1 MSQPKDSLDADFETQ
16 LRGLFQQ
23 AERALEQRTAEPRL
37 ETPPHATEPAFGDGD
52 GSGAAA
58 APSSAH
64 LPAATVAAPLSLPQL
79 LRPLAQGLEAIS
91 RATNENTALLK
102 NIDATSTTRAGST
115 KDLPQI
121 VTELRA
127 MLELKNGV
135 NQSMFA
141 ALHEELKG
149 YKDGFLLESVH
160 RPIIRDLISLY
171 DDTTELQRQA
181 FAAAAE
187 ASKVEDCPL
196 AVRLRTLEMN
206 LDHNLGFITEVLA
219 RLEVTLMEP
228 HLGKLD
234 KRTQR
239 AIAVELAED
248 PDQDGDVVR
257 TARRGFLWADR
268 VFRAEEVVVKKWK
281 EGFLVALQPLGQK

>member
-23 AERALEQRTAEPRL
+23 AERALEQRGAESRSEPEPQVVDPQL
-37 ETPPHATEPAFGDGD
+37 EEDPALV
-52 GSGAAA
+52 SAAA
-58 APSSAH
+58 TPY
-64 LPAATVAAPLSLPQL
+64 PASTGAAPLSLPQL
-79 LRPLAQGLEAIS
+79 LRPLAQGLAAIS
-91 RATNENTALLK
+91 RATNENSALLK
-102 NIDATSTTRAGST
+102 NIDSASSALASGT

-121 VTELRA
+121 VSELRA

-181 FAAAAE
+181 FTAAAE
-187 ASKVEDCPL
+187 ASKVEDSPL

-206 LDHNLGFITEVLA
+206 LDHNLGFILEVLA

-248 PDQDGDVVR
+248 PDQYGDVVR
-257 TARRGFLWADR
+257 TARRGFMWGDR

-281 EGFLVALQPLGQK
+281 EGFLVALKPVAQK

>member
-23 AERALEQRTAEPRL
+23 AERALEQRGAESRS
-37 ETPPHATEPAFGDGD
+37 EPDPQVVDPQIEDDPALA
-52 GSGAAA
+52 SAAGT
-58 APSSAH
+58 SY
-64 LPAATVAAPLSLPQL
+64 PASTGAPLSLPQL

-91 RATNENTALLK
+91 RATNENSALLK
-102 NIDATSTTRAGST
+102 NLDSASSARASGT

-121 VTELRA
+121 VSELRA

-187 ASKVEDCPL
+187 ASSVEDSPL

-206 LDHNLGFITEVLA
+206 LDHNLGFIIEVLA

-248 PDQDGDVVR
+248 PDKDGEVVR
-257 TARRGFLWADR
+257 TARRGFMWAER

-281 EGFLVALQPLGQK
+281 EGFLVALKPGAPK

>member
-1 MSQPKDSLDADFETQ
+1 MSQPKESLDADFDAQ

-23 AERALEQRTAEPRL
+23 AERALEQRQAEARSEAEPQVEAVEIADDPAL
-37 ETPPHATEPAFGDGD
+37 PPGPLP
-52 GSGAAA
+52 GSAGTAA
-58 APSSAH
+58 
-64 LPAATVAAPLSLPQL
+64 LSLPQL
-79 LRPLAQGLEAIS
+79 LRPLVQGLEAIS
-91 RATNENTALLK
+91 RATNENTALLR
-102 NIDATSTTRAGST
+102 NLDPTSSTRPSGT

-121 VTELRA
+121 VSELRV
-127 MLELKNGV
+127 MLEQKNGV

-171 DDTTELQRQA
+171 DDTAELQRQA
-181 FAAAAE
+181 FGAAGE
-187 ASKVEDCPL
+187 ASAMDNSPL

-206 LDHNLGFITEVLA
+206 LDHNLGFIIEVLA

-248 PDQDGDVVR
+248 PDRDGDIVR
-257 TARRGFLWADR
+257 TARRGFMWADR

-281 EGFLVALQPLGQK
+281 EGFLVALQPVAQK

>member
-1 MSQPKDSLDADFETQ
+1 MSLPKDSLDADFETQ

-23 AERALEQRTAEPRL
+23 AERALEQRSAEPRP
-37 ETPPHATEPAFGDGD
+37 ETPPHATEPPFGDED
-52 GSGAAA
+52 ESPAVA

-64 LPAATVAAPLSLPQL
+64 LPASAAPLSLPQL

-102 NIDATSTTRAGST
+102 NIDASSTARAGST
-115 KDLPQI
+115 RDLPQI
-121 VTELRA
+121 VTDLRA

-187 ASKVEDCPL
+187 ASKVEDSPL

>member
-1 MSQPKDSLDADFETQ
+1 MSQPKESLDADFETQ

-23 AERALEQRTAEPRL
+23 AERALEQRGAETRSEAESPGTDL
-37 ETPPHATEPAFGDGD
+37 ELAGDPVAPPATPAPPA
-52 GSGAAA
+52 
-58 APSSAH
+58 SASAG
-64 LPAATVAAPLSLPQL
+64 LGTLSLPQL
-79 LRPLAQGLEAIS
+79 LRPLVQGLDAIS
-91 RATNENTALLK
+91 RATNENTALLRD
-102 NIDATSTTRAGST
+102 IDSTSSTRASGT

-121 VTELRA
+121 VSELRA

-187 ASKVEDCPL
+187 ASTVEDSPL
-196 AVRLRTLEMN
+196 AVRLRTLETN
-206 LDHNLGFITEVLA
+206 LDHNLGFIIEVLA

-228 HLGKLD
+228 HLGKLE

-248 PDQDGDVVR
+248 PDQDGDIVR
-257 TARRGFLWADR
+257 SARRGFMWADR

-281 EGFLVALQPLGQK
+281 EGFLVAMHPIAQK